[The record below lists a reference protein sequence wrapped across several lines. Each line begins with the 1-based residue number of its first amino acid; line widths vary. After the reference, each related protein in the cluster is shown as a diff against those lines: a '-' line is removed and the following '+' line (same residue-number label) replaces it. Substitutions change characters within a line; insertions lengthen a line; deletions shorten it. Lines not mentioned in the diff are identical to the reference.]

1 MQDVITG
8 LADRFSGTEV
18 IVLACMLLLWKV
30 VEFILSKTSLSAEK
44 KESTQS
50 IEHDTIQR
58 LQFIV
63 DNIQETQKELKTQ
76 LNVLQSCVSDLSKEL
91 AILKSRME
99 ENL

>member
-1 MQDVITG
+1 
-8 LADRFSGTEV
+8 
-18 IVLACMLLLWKV
+18 MLLLWKV
-30 VEFILSKTSLSAEK
+30 VEFILSKSSHSPEK
-44 KESTQS
+44 SRENQATQPQS